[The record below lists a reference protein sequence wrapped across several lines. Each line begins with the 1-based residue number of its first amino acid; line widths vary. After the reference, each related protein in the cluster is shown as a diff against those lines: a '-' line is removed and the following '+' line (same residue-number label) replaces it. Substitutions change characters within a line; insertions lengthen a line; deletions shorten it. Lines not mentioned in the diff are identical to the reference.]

1 MTQSLR
7 LLRTIE
13 ISLKKRRSNMLEIML
28 IIWAVVTLALQ
39 FGISV
44 NMYAKLTEAI
54 IVIAL
59 VIPAIVIVIRCKMKH
74 ETIRSYLKADFDRI
88 GEFFGIQV
96 IKLVMAGIILTQF
109 VRVDVATVTDEYVN
123 TVKAV
128 AQVSGIDES
137 DDTVEYMLSL
147 APVIPI
153 CVKQYIVANMNM
165 SMFNMKYELIVT
177 SLGEDINDDQY
188 AILMQG
194 LVDEEAAI
202 KEARANAR
210 KGMSGQLSY
219 ALIYIFA
226 NVARSILIKRRD
238 KYRSTDEYKKRDIF
252 EGVNLRGD

>member
-59 VIPAIVIVIRCKMKH
+59 VIPAIAIVIRCKMKH

-88 GEFFGIQV
+88 GELFGIQV
-96 IKLVMAGIILTQF
+96 IKLAMAGIILTQF

-128 AQVSGIDES
+128 AQVSGVDES
-137 DDTVEYMLSL
+137 DDTVEYMLNL

-153 CVKQYIVANMNM
+153 CVKQYITANMNM
-165 SMFNMKYELIVT
+165 DMFSMKYELIT
-177 SLGEDINDDQY
+177 ASLGEDINDDQY

-194 LVDEEAAI
+194 LADEEAGIEEVRAGAK
-202 KEARANAR
+202 KE
-210 KGMSGQLSY
+210 MIELLSY
-219 ALIYIFA
+219 ALIYILA
-226 NVARSILIKRRD
+226 NTARDIFLKRRD